1 MGSITIKRST
11 QPYRSL
17 IWLVVVLIPVV
28 LFSYAM
34 FRSRRSDY
42 GIVFGIIAMVF
53 MLPAIV
59 DFIANK
65 MIRLKAAI
73 MISEQG
79 LMLSSSK
86 GLYDSFAFLQIFQ
99 RRRKKLLQWQNIEGF
114 KLLVHYKCLT
124 SYPNEGESTV
134 STTYSIAQHRLHIE
148 NKTRN
153 EDLIF
158 SVHNLDR
165 TPDEILTLCN
175 QFLKKYRDET
185 SLNY

>member
-1 MGSITIKRST
+1 MTIKRST

-17 IWLVVVLIPVV
+17 VWLFVTLIPVV

-34 FRSRRSDY
+34 FEAHGNNDR
-42 GIVFGIIAMVF
+42 IVFGIIAMVF
-53 MLPAIV
+53 LLPAIV

-65 MIRLKAAI
+65 LIRLKAAI

-99 RRRKKLLQWQNIEGF
+99 FQRKKLIQWQNITGF
-114 KLLVHYKCLT
+114 RLLVHYKYLT
-124 SYPNEGESTV
+124 SYPNEGEGTA
-134 STTYSIAQHRLHIE
+134 STTYSVAQYQLCAE
-148 NKTRN
+148 SETRN
-153 EDLIF
+153 EDVIF

-165 TPDEILTLCN
+165 TPDEILMHCN
-175 QFLKKYRDET
+175 EFLKKYRDKI
-185 SLNY
+185 